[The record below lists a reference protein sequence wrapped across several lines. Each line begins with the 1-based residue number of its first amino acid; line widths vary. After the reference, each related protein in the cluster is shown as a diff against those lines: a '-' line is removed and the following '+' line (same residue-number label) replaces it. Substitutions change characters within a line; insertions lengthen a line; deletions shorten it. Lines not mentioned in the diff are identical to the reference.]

1 MTEKRHQTKIYSYI
15 YNEQY
20 TDCISPSLL
29 TIKIIQFFHRQRYNL
44 LQHTNGSFHIS
55 HILYQHT
62 PSAVLLTQVTAPG
75 IFHHVIYHF
84 AKRLTLIERTIRIG
98 DKE

>member
-1 MTEKRHQTKIYSYI
+1 M
-15 YNEQY
+15 
-20 TDCISPSLL
+20 
-29 TIKIIQFFHRQRYNL
+29 IIQFFHRQRYNL

-62 PSAVLLTQVTAPG
+62 PSAVLLTQVTATG